1 MVVGLTGLA
10 RSAAADPIPTLP
22 IVLQV
27 AGHGNVPLH
36 IVALA
41 KAEVTRIYRDA
52 GVNVVWIDAA
62 SSGGRSHPLQSSGTS
77 DPGFAL
83 VVLPREMSDQLPV
96 AATALGVAIG
106 TSEHRG
112 RTAYVFYSRVEHIAQ
127 THLNVSRDA
136 ARKDLYSVVVL
147 AHAMAHEIGHLLL
160 PYGHSATGLM
170 RADWNATDLN
180 LALDGRLNFTSE
192 QAELIRGQ
200 LLARIAD
207 TQATRMAW
215 RCALLNSG
223 PEYVRATVSG
233 DWAIRRARS
242 WDSKMEIPESR
253 QLAVSEAHRST
264 TVDNHT
270 PA

>member
-1 MVVGLTGLA
+1 MNKPFRACIGSLAVVVGLTGLA
-10 RSAAADPIPTLP
+10 RPAAADPIPTLP

-83 VVLPREMSDQLPV
+83 VVLPRELTDQPTI
-96 AATALGVAIG
+96 ATDALGVAIG
-106 TSEHRG
+106 TREHRG
-112 RTAYVFYSRVEHIAQ
+112 RMAYVFYSRVERVAW
-127 THLNVSRDA
+127 THLNISNDA
-136 ARKDLYSVVVL
+136 ARRDLYSIVVL

-170 RADWNATDLN
+170 RADWNSTDLN

-200 LLARIAD
+200 LLAPIA
-207 TQATRMAW
+207 R
-215 RCALLNSG
+215 
-223 PEYVRATVSG
+223 
-233 DWAIRRARS
+233 
-242 WDSKMEIPESR
+242 
-253 QLAVSEAHRST
+253 
-264 TVDNHT
+264 
-270 PA
+270 

>member
-10 RSAAADPIPTLP
+10 RPAAADPIPTLP

-41 KAEVTRIYRDA
+41 KAQVTRIYRDA
-52 GVNVVWIDAA
+52 GVKVVWIDAA

-200 LLARIAD
+200 LLAPIA
-207 TQATRMAW
+207 R
-215 RCALLNSG
+215 
-223 PEYVRATVSG
+223 
-233 DWAIRRARS
+233 
-242 WDSKMEIPESR
+242 
-253 QLAVSEAHRST
+253 
-264 TVDNHT
+264 
-270 PA
+270 

>member
-1 MVVGLTGLA
+1 MNRPFRTRIAGLLVVAGLTGLA
-10 RSAAADPIPTLP
+10 RPAAADPIPTLP

-62 SSGGRSHPLQSSGTS
+62 SSGGRSHALQSSGTS

-112 RTAYVFYSRVEHIAQ
+112 RLAYVFYSRVEHIAR
-127 THLNVSRDA
+127 THLNVSHDA
-136 ARKDLYSVVVL
+136 ERKDLYSVVVL

-160 PYGHSATGLM
+160 PYGHSPTGLM
-170 RADWNATDLN
+170 RADWNAKDLD
-180 LALDGRLNFTSE
+180 LALDRRLNFTSE

-200 LLARIAD
+200 LLAPIA
-207 TQATRMAW
+207 R
-215 RCALLNSG
+215 
-223 PEYVRATVSG
+223 
-233 DWAIRRARS
+233 
-242 WDSKMEIPESR
+242 
-253 QLAVSEAHRST
+253 
-264 TVDNHT
+264 
-270 PA
+270 